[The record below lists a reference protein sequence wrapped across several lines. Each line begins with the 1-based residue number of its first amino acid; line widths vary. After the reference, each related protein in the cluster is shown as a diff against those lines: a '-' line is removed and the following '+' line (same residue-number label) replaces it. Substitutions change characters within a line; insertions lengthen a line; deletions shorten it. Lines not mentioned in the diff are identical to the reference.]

1 MSQDSKVFFRIFF
14 GIGLLLILISVVI
27 FYNQFTYSKD
37 AIHTEG
43 VIVDTVLHSSH
54 SHRTGKNGSW
64 YPVVAFRPT
73 PDYTLIFNS
82 SIGSDFYEDSE
93 GDKVNVY
100 YSPGHP
106 EKAEINNPWVNFF
119 KWGFIGIMGV
129 IFIAVG
135 LLISMPSSKKIT
147 QETEV
152 PSMKKITIL
161 LSLLILL
168 PLTVTSKP
176 LIPIMKTLFT
186 DVTGT
191 VPDAEEIARKAEL
204 FRQQTG
210 IAPFIVVVP
219 GVNEASFR
227 QNGKAMLAHAS
238 SSLSDVKGS
247 VLLLFTTREPRLI
260 MITNGHVESSM
271 DDKHLG
277 LLVENHTLAYLHADL
292 WYQGINNALAVL
304 QAQILKQPTPPLTY
318 YPHPG
323 QQQENDP
330 PGSTTTLGL
339 FAWAV
344 AFIVFTAFFNYT
356 TRLNYALKFAVA
368 MTIANMGYQ
377 ALCLYIDN
385 SFAITRISP
394 LWAGLIGVCTF
405 IAALLLTS
413 KR

>member
-1 MSQDSKVFFRIFF
+1 
-14 GIGLLLILISVVI
+14 
-27 FYNQFTYSKD
+27 
-37 AIHTEG
+37 
-43 VIVDTVLHSSH
+43 
-54 SHRTGKNGSW
+54 
-64 YPVVAFRPT
+64 
-73 PDYTLIFNS
+73 
-82 SIGSDFYEDSE
+82 
-93 GDKVNVY
+93 
-100 YSPGHP
+100 
-106 EKAEINNPWVNFF
+106 
-119 KWGFIGIMGV
+119 
-129 IFIAVG
+129 
-135 LLISMPSSKKIT
+135 
-147 QETEV
+147 
-152 PSMKKITIL
+152 MKKIIIL

-168 PLTVTSKP
+168 PLTATSNP

-191 VPDAEEIARKAEL
+191 VPDAEEIAHKAEL

-260 MITNGHVESSM
+260 MITNGQVESGL
-271 DDKHLG
+271 LG
-277 LLVENHTLAYLHADL
+277 LLVENHTQAYLHADL

-330 PGSTTTLGL
+330 PGSTTILGL

-344 AFIVFTAFFNYT
+344 AFIVLTTFFNYT

-385 SFAITRISP
+385 SLAITRISP
-394 LWAGLIGVCTF
+394 LWAGLIGVCRF

>member
-1 MSQDSKVFFRIFF
+1 
-14 GIGLLLILISVVI
+14 
-27 FYNQFTYSKD
+27 
-37 AIHTEG
+37 
-43 VIVDTVLHSSH
+43 
-54 SHRTGKNGSW
+54 
-64 YPVVAFRPT
+64 
-73 PDYTLIFNS
+73 
-82 SIGSDFYEDSE
+82 
-93 GDKVNVY
+93 
-100 YSPGHP
+100 
-106 EKAEINNPWVNFF
+106 
-119 KWGFIGIMGV
+119 
-129 IFIAVG
+129 
-135 LLISMPSSKKIT
+135 
-147 QETEV
+147 
-152 PSMKKITIL
+152 MKKIIIL

-191 VPDAEEIARKAEL
+191 VLDAEEIARKAEL

-260 MITNGHVESSM
+260 MITNGQVESGL
-271 DDKHLG
+271 LG
-277 LLVENHTLAYLHADL
+277 LLVENHTQAYLHADL

-330 PGSTTTLGL
+330 PGSTTILGL

-356 TRLNYALKFAVA
+356 TRLNYALKFAVG

-385 SFAITRISP
+385 RFAITRISP

>member
-1 MSQDSKVFFRIFF
+1 
-14 GIGLLLILISVVI
+14 
-27 FYNQFTYSKD
+27 
-37 AIHTEG
+37 
-43 VIVDTVLHSSH
+43 
-54 SHRTGKNGSW
+54 
-64 YPVVAFRPT
+64 
-73 PDYTLIFNS
+73 
-82 SIGSDFYEDSE
+82 
-93 GDKVNVY
+93 
-100 YSPGHP
+100 
-106 EKAEINNPWVNFF
+106 
-119 KWGFIGIMGV
+119 
-129 IFIAVG
+129 
-135 LLISMPSSKKIT
+135 
-147 QETEV
+147 
-152 PSMKKITIL
+152 MKKFIIL

-168 PLTVTSKP
+168 PLTAASKP

-191 VPDAEEIARKAEL
+191 VPDAEEIAHKAEL

-210 IAPFIVVVP
+210 IAPFIVVLP
-219 GVNEASFR
+219 DINNEASLR

-260 MITNGHVESSM
+260 MITNGQVESGL

-277 LLVENHTLAYLHADL
+277 LLIENHTLAYLNADL

-304 QAQILKQPTPPLTY
+304 QAQILKQSTPPLTY

-323 QQQENDP
+323 QQHENAP
-330 PGSTTTLGL
+330 PGSTNTLD
-339 FAWAV
+339 FIAWA
-344 AFIVFTAFFNYT
+344 ATFILFSRIFYYT
-356 TRLNYALKFAVA
+356 TRFIYALKFAVA

>member
-1 MSQDSKVFFRIFF
+1 
-14 GIGLLLILISVVI
+14 
-27 FYNQFTYSKD
+27 
-37 AIHTEG
+37 
-43 VIVDTVLHSSH
+43 
-54 SHRTGKNGSW
+54 
-64 YPVVAFRPT
+64 
-73 PDYTLIFNS
+73 
-82 SIGSDFYEDSE
+82 
-93 GDKVNVY
+93 
-100 YSPGHP
+100 
-106 EKAEINNPWVNFF
+106 
-119 KWGFIGIMGV
+119 
-129 IFIAVG
+129 
-135 LLISMPSSKKIT
+135 
-147 QETEV
+147 
-152 PSMKKITIL
+152 
-161 LSLLILL
+161 
-168 PLTVTSKP
+168 
-176 LIPIMKTLFT
+176 
-186 DVTGT
+186 
-191 VPDAEEIARKAEL
+191 
-204 FRQQTG
+204 
-210 IAPFIVVVP
+210 
-219 GVNEASFR
+219 
-227 QNGKAMLAHAS
+227 MLAHATS
-238 SSLSDVKGS
+238 SMSNVKGS

-260 MITNGHVESSM
+260 MITNGQVESSM

-277 LLVENHTLAYLHADL
+277 LLVENHTLAYLHVDL

-368 MTIANMGYQ
+368 MTVANMGYQ

>member
-1 MSQDSKVFFRIFF
+1 
-14 GIGLLLILISVVI
+14 
-27 FYNQFTYSKD
+27 
-37 AIHTEG
+37 
-43 VIVDTVLHSSH
+43 
-54 SHRTGKNGSW
+54 
-64 YPVVAFRPT
+64 
-73 PDYTLIFNS
+73 
-82 SIGSDFYEDSE
+82 
-93 GDKVNVY
+93 
-100 YSPGHP
+100 
-106 EKAEINNPWVNFF
+106 
-119 KWGFIGIMGV
+119 
-129 IFIAVG
+129 
-135 LLISMPSSKKIT
+135 
-147 QETEV
+147 
-152 PSMKKITIL
+152 MKKIIIL

-168 PLTVTSKP
+168 PLTATSNP

-191 VPDAEEIARKAEL
+191 VPDAEEIAHKAEL

-260 MITNGHVESSM
+260 MITNGQVESGL
-271 DDKHLG
+271 LG
-277 LLVENHTLAYLHADL
+277 LLVENHTEAYLHADL

-330 PGSTTTLGL
+330 PGSTTILGL

-344 AFIVFTAFFNYT
+344 AFIVFTAFFYYT

-385 SFAITRISP
+385 SLAITRISP

>member
-1 MSQDSKVFFRIFF
+1 
-14 GIGLLLILISVVI
+14 
-27 FYNQFTYSKD
+27 
-37 AIHTEG
+37 
-43 VIVDTVLHSSH
+43 
-54 SHRTGKNGSW
+54 
-64 YPVVAFRPT
+64 
-73 PDYTLIFNS
+73 
-82 SIGSDFYEDSE
+82 
-93 GDKVNVY
+93 
-100 YSPGHP
+100 
-106 EKAEINNPWVNFF
+106 
-119 KWGFIGIMGV
+119 
-129 IFIAVG
+129 
-135 LLISMPSSKKIT
+135 
-147 QETEV
+147 
-152 PSMKKITIL
+152 MKKIIIL

-168 PLTVTSKP
+168 PLTATSNP

-260 MITNGHVESSM
+260 MITNGQVESGL
-271 DDKHLG
+271 LG
-277 LLVENHTLAYLHADL
+277 LLVENHTQAYLHADL

-330 PGSTTTLGL
+330 PGSTTILGL

-344 AFIVFTAFFNYT
+344 AFIVFTAFFYYT

-385 SFAITRISP
+385 SLAITRISP

>member
-1 MSQDSKVFFRIFF
+1 
-14 GIGLLLILISVVI
+14 
-27 FYNQFTYSKD
+27 
-37 AIHTEG
+37 
-43 VIVDTVLHSSH
+43 
-54 SHRTGKNGSW
+54 
-64 YPVVAFRPT
+64 
-73 PDYTLIFNS
+73 
-82 SIGSDFYEDSE
+82 
-93 GDKVNVY
+93 
-100 YSPGHP
+100 
-106 EKAEINNPWVNFF
+106 
-119 KWGFIGIMGV
+119 
-129 IFIAVG
+129 
-135 LLISMPSSKKIT
+135 
-147 QETEV
+147 
-152 PSMKKITIL
+152 MKKIIIL

-168 PLTVTSKP
+168 PLTATSNP

-191 VPDAEEIARKAEL
+191 VPDAEEIAHKAEL

-260 MITNGHVESSM
+260 MITNGQVESGL
-271 DDKHLG
+271 LG
-277 LLVENHTLAYLHADL
+277 LLVENHTQAYLHADL

-330 PGSTTTLGL
+330 PGSTTILGL

-344 AFIVFTAFFNYT
+344 AFIVFTAFFYYT

>member
-1 MSQDSKVFFRIFF
+1 
-14 GIGLLLILISVVI
+14 
-27 FYNQFTYSKD
+27 
-37 AIHTEG
+37 
-43 VIVDTVLHSSH
+43 
-54 SHRTGKNGSW
+54 
-64 YPVVAFRPT
+64 
-73 PDYTLIFNS
+73 
-82 SIGSDFYEDSE
+82 
-93 GDKVNVY
+93 
-100 YSPGHP
+100 
-106 EKAEINNPWVNFF
+106 
-119 KWGFIGIMGV
+119 
-129 IFIAVG
+129 
-135 LLISMPSSKKIT
+135 
-147 QETEV
+147 
-152 PSMKKITIL
+152 MKKIIIL

-168 PLTVTSKP
+168 PLTATSNP

-191 VPDAEEIARKAEL
+191 VPDAEEIAHKAEL

-260 MITNGHVESSM
+260 MITNGQVESGL
-271 DDKHLG
+271 LG
-277 LLVENHTLAYLHADL
+277 LLVENHTQAYLHADL

-330 PGSTTTLGL
+330 PGSTTILGL

-344 AFIVFTAFFNYT
+344 AFIVLTTFFNYT

-368 MTIANMGYQ
+368 MTVANMGYQ

-385 SFAITRISP
+385 SLAITRISP

>member
-1 MSQDSKVFFRIFF
+1 
-14 GIGLLLILISVVI
+14 
-27 FYNQFTYSKD
+27 
-37 AIHTEG
+37 
-43 VIVDTVLHSSH
+43 
-54 SHRTGKNGSW
+54 
-64 YPVVAFRPT
+64 
-73 PDYTLIFNS
+73 
-82 SIGSDFYEDSE
+82 
-93 GDKVNVY
+93 
-100 YSPGHP
+100 
-106 EKAEINNPWVNFF
+106 
-119 KWGFIGIMGV
+119 
-129 IFIAVG
+129 
-135 LLISMPSSKKIT
+135 
-147 QETEV
+147 
-152 PSMKKITIL
+152 MKKIIIL

-168 PLTVTSKP
+168 PLTATSNP

-191 VPDAEEIARKAEL
+191 VPDAEEIAHKAEL

-260 MITNGHVESSM
+260 MITNGQVESGL
-271 DDKHLG
+271 LG
-277 LLVENHTLAYLHADL
+277 LLVENHTQAYLHADL

-330 PGSTTTLGL
+330 PGSTTILGL

-344 AFIVFTAFFNYT
+344 AFIVFTAFFYYT

-385 SFAITRISP
+385 SLAITRISP

-405 IAALLLTS
+405 IAVLLLTS